1 MAASTQTENTR
12 FSLKSFGIGLGI
24 AALVYII
31 LFAIALSGSE
41 NSQLALQDRLA
52 SLTVLV
58 DNKDQLAMAQD
69 PEPSAPS
76 ETEETS
82 ETVEAPDN
90 NEVPAVEPEEDV
102 NLEDL
107 VSQQSRALRE
117 APVEGFYE
125 VTAAGKLPIAKSA
138 TQTPFLIYSKPFVL
152 NKD

>member
-117 APVEGFYE
+117 APV
-125 VTAAGKLPIAKSA
+125 
-138 TQTPFLIYSKPFVL
+138 
-152 NKD
+152 